1 MITKRYSDG
10 SMRLHIEDKDDY
22 TVTNDNG
29 VDIYLSKEQ
38 VEEIVQFGQGAVL
51 DKMRKRFPNQYKQM
65 IYFAKFLLQEL
76 GEQE

>member
-1 MITKRYSDG
+1 
-10 SMRLHIEDKDDY
+10 MRLHIEDKDDY

-38 VEEIVQFGQGAVL
+38 VEEIVQFEQGVVL
-51 DKMRKRFPNQYKQM
+51 DELRKRFPDQYKQM

-76 GEQE
+76 GEQK